1 MIRIR
6 RRDARKI
13 AKLAR
18 ALALLDD
25 HARTVRRPPRRGGR
39 VSLYV

>member
-18 ALALLDD
+18 ALAALDD
-25 HARTVRRPPRRGGR
+25 HARTVRRVPKRAARI
-39 VSLYV
+39 SLYI